1 MNKQELVDAVAAKT
15 GDSKVATGETIDA
28 VIAAITGELTKG
40 KTVQLIGFG
49 SFSVGA
55 RAARVGRNPAT
66 GAEIQIPAAK
76 TVKFTAG
83 KAFKDAVN
91 GG

>member
-28 VIAAITGELTKG
+28 VIAAITGELMKG
-40 KTVQLIGFG
+40 KTEQLIGFG
-49 SFSVGA
+49 SFSTGA

-66 GAEIQIPAAK
+66 GAEIHIPAAK

-91 GG
+91 GA

>member
-1 MNKQELVDAVAAKT
+1 MNKQELIDAVAATT
-15 GDSKVATGETIDA
+15 GESKAATGEALDA
-28 VIAAITGELTKG
+28 IIESITSAIAKG
-40 KTVQLIGFG
+40 DAVQLIGFG

-66 GAEIQIPAAK
+66 GAEIQIAASK

-91 GG
+91 T